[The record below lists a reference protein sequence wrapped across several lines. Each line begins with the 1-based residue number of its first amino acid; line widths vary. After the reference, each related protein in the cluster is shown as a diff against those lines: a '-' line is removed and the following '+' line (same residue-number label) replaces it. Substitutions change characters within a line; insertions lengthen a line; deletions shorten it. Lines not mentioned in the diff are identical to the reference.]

1 MQEFQASS
9 LQVKTDYKA
18 ILGFA
23 LPIAMA
29 ILVPQI
35 NFIINNIFLGSLGE
49 KQLALGGLT
58 GIFYLIFAVLGQG
71 INAGLQSLIA
81 RSAGENNTQSIASL
95 YQTAVRMVLIFS
107 LLCILFVW
115 FFAPSILQ
123 WAMHDKA
130 NAQIAAD
137 FLRIRIMGLPFL
149 YLFLMR
155 NSLLVGVN
163 QSRYLVI
170 GTASEAVV
178 NVFFDYAL
186 IYGKFGLPALGFN
199 GAAVA
204 SIIAEFTAQ
213 A

>member
-1 MQEFQASS
+1 MQEIQASS

-95 YQTAVRMVLIFS
+95 YQTAIRMVLIFS

-115 FFAPSILQ
+115 FFA
-123 WAMHDKA
+123 
-130 NAQIAAD
+130 
-137 FLRIRIMGLPFL
+137 
-149 YLFLMR
+149 
-155 NSLLVGVN
+155 
-163 QSRYLVI
+163 
-170 GTASEAVV
+170 
-178 NVFFDYAL
+178 
-186 IYGKFGLPALGFN
+186 
-199 GAAVA
+199 
-204 SIIAEFTAQ
+204 
-213 A
+213 